1 MTCDIKT
8 PEGVRINGSKFLYG
22 GGIQS
27 VSLSV
32 GGLASQQRAS
42 VSVVGPDLQTPQAG
56 DLIVIKTDNMPPLN
70 MQVGGYNIKS
80 SAGGATSM
88 TVQCYDLS
96 NELDNLHIVL
106 KEEID
111 ENDFVPDYVQILG
124 TKWGIV
130 PDILKTEAGK
140 EYGVESATPDTTL
153 SDVRHTYEQETE
165 WCPGETEEQKKER
178 IDSRVKSTPGKVL
191 WRATGAAYSFFGG
204 TEETLES
211 ALKKRNLLT
220 QGSVLVGQMSNG
232 GAELFDFKGT
242 FRDVI
247 VQYANTMGLQAYWD
261 MTENQVHIAPTTSA
275 SVGLSIVRSI
285 TNQCEALSV
294 SQSEDFTTTMSVG
307 AIGNF
312 TANYQAESQRDT
324 QSQSRYLEAT
334 LLQPKFKYSPCR
346 AKNKEAGAR
355 ELTELDFSSEDTL
368 KAISAAIMG
377 DKIYAGYA
385 LQAGIAAAA
394 PLKDGII
401 NFLYDEM
408 RNIAPSLCSLEMAS
422 KANKKVGKSVSVA
435 KLQDLLPL
443 EAEVNKYGDAVNQVL
458 KDYYT
463 PDPADPPKNES
474 AALLTAVEIGDYG
487 GEYGSSDIKND
498 ILAFT
503 NAEAKAGLEG
513 ATVEESKE
521 SCGGEPKFW
530 NNTPDSAPFKYMG
543 PLMYSASGAGRGV
556 FEYGQIFIKTQA
568 FFDTILNSSGL
579 AGGQDLMMQYL
590 KAIKDFKDRF
600 YVVKQNP
607 KRESRKK
614 GAEGVNIKG
623 DSTKIAGGCEA
634 QSLHVTG
641 RDYGYYL
648 TSEAQGNGLN
658 LDTNQDATK
667 VININP
673 FVPIS
678 ECGND
683 TLINLCKTLAMM
695 YLPPDK
701 KLSSVMGLKG
711 DPNSPVAELR
721 AGETGAAVIDFI
733 YALESDSEEPPEGEV
748 TGLELFFNGDGN
760 KADPVRRAEFKN
772 PDDPEIN
779 MHLVEV
785 QPQAQELDP
794 RISFLSN
801 VEQREQNGNQNEVVG
816 EATSIGPTQE
826 LAETLVQNFNSI
838 MGGLN
843 EERFFEKI
851 TSQDDIDP
859 LQFWGLRIYQ
869 NAEGDVLNFHGNIP
883 DGFGPKSL
891 QGKPFIPKASFET
904 PDLIAKCWYDVKA
917 ANNATTGDPGDFTL
931 TAAVYPKTNCWKSK
945 FDFGVA
951 VNAADLGRDNGDF
964 AKWYANATDAGNVYS
979 KANQNAMKAAM
990 YRQLSKGAVSDETIP
1005 TSLSVSFILHEDSN
1019 MPRLPK
1025 QEEGL
1030 ESFSISLNGNL
1041 TEISV
1046 SAGNTLERQARK
1058 AMYERAIQNPS
1069 TQYRPIN
1076 IAPDPYSTNTTPK
1089 FQSLMRNA

>member
-1 MTCDIKT
+1 
-8 PEGVRINGSKFLYG
+8 
-22 GGIQS
+22 
-27 VSLSV
+27 
-32 GGLASQQRAS
+32 
-42 VSVVGPDLQTPQAG
+42 
-56 DLIVIKTDNMPPLN
+56 
-70 MQVGGYNIKS
+70 
-80 SAGGATSM
+80 M

-124 TKWGIV
+124 TKWGTV
-130 PDILKTEAGK
+130 PDLLKSENGK
-140 EYGVESATPDTTL
+140 QYGVESATPDTTL

-165 WCPGETEEQKKER
+165 WCPGETQEQKKER
-178 IDSRVKSTPGKVL
+178 IDARVKSTPGKVL
-191 WRATGAAYSFFGG
+191 WKATGAAYSFFGG

-211 ALKKRNLLT
+211 ALRKRNLLT

-285 TNQCEALSV
+285 TKKCEATSV

-312 TANYQAESQRDT
+312 TANYQAEHQDT
-324 QSQSRYLEAT
+324 QTQSRYLEAT

-346 AKNKEAGAR
+346 AKEKGAGER
-355 ELTELDFSSEDTL
+355 ELTEIDFSSDDTL

-377 DKIYAGYA
+377 DKIYAAYA
-385 LQAGIAAAA
+385 LQAGWSAAT
-394 PLKDGII
+394 PLGPRIGPEIIKETVDGLPAKIKK
-401 NFLYDEM
+401 
-408 RNIAPSLCSLEMAS
+408 LC
-422 KANKKVGKSVSVA
+422 KAGGKSTTLTTA
-435 KLQDLLPL
+435 KVKGMLDTSRMSDDYGG
-443 EAEVNKYGDAVNQVL
+443 AVNKLL
-458 KDYYT
+458 KDYYK
-463 PDPADPPKNES
+463 PDAGDLQKNPSAAVLAEFDITNYDADNTIESLMALDSAKILAANSNES
-474 AALLTAVEIGDYG
+474 KDDCDTTLNG
-487 GEYGSSDIKND
+487 
-498 ILAFT
+498 
-503 NAEAKAGLEG
+503 
-513 ATVEESKE
+513 
-521 SCGGEPKFW
+521 W
-530 NNTPDSAPFKYMG
+530 NNTKANLPYKPMG
-543 PLMYSASGAGRGV
+543 KFGEFDDGTFDLGKM
-556 FEYGQIFIKTQA
+556 FIKTSP

-579 AGGQDLMMQYL
+579 TGGQDLMMQYL

-607 KRESRKK
+607 KTDRDTNVR
-614 GAEGVNIKG
+614 GNF
-623 DSTKIAGGCEA
+623 TKIAGGCEA

-658 LDTNQDATK
+658 LDTNQASTK

-695 YLPPDK
+695 YLPPSK

-711 DPNSPVAELR
+711 DPKSPVAELKK
-721 AGETGAAVIDFI
+721 GETGAAVIDFI

-785 QPQAQELDP
+785 EPQGQELDP
-794 RISFLSN
+794 RVSFLAN
-801 VEQREQNGNQNEVVG
+801 VEQREQNNNQNQVVG
-816 EATSIGPTQE
+816 EASAMGPTQE
-826 LAETLVQNFNSI
+826 LADTLVVNLDSTLTTILDGVF
-838 MGGLN
+838 GRLTTGV
-843 EERFFEKI
+843 E
-851 TSQDDIDP
+851 P
-859 LQFWGLRIYQ
+859 LQFWGLRIYP
-869 NAEGDVLNFHGNIP
+869 NEEATDALNLNGDIPEGFGAEGFV
-883 DGFGPKSL
+883 
-891 QGKPFIPKASFET
+891 GKPFIPKASFET
-904 PDLIAKCWYDVKA
+904 PDSIAKCWYDVKA

-931 TAAVYPKTNCWKSK
+931 TAAVYPTTNCWKSK

-951 VNAADLGRDNGDF
+951 VNAADLGRDNKDF

-1005 TSLSVSFILHEDSN
+1005 TSLSVSFILNEDSN

>member
-1 MTCDIKT
+1 M
-8 PEGVRINGSKFLYG
+8 
-22 GGIQS
+22 
-27 VSLSV
+27 
-32 GGLASQQRAS
+32 
-42 VSVVGPDLQTPQAG
+42 
-56 DLIVIKTDNMPPLN
+56 
-70 MQVGGYNIKS
+70 
-80 SAGGATSM
+80 
-88 TVQCYDLS
+88 
-96 NELDNLHIVL
+96 
-106 KEEID
+106 
-111 ENDFVPDYVQILG
+111 
-124 TKWGIV
+124 
-130 PDILKTEAGK
+130 
-140 EYGVESATPDTTL
+140 
-153 SDVRHTYEQETE
+153 
-165 WCPGETEEQKKER
+165 
-178 IDSRVKSTPGKVL
+178 
-191 WRATGAAYSFFGG
+191 
-204 TEETLES
+204 EETLES
-211 ALKKRNLLT
+211 SLKKRNLLT
-220 QGSVLVGQMSNG
+220 KGSVLVGQMSNG

-242 FRDVI
+242 F
-247 VQYANTMGLQAYWD
+247 QYANTMGLQAYWD

-285 TNQCEALSV
+285 TKKCEATSV
-294 SQSEDFTTTMSVG
+294 SESEDFTTTMSVG

-312 TANYQAESQRDT
+312 TANYQAEHQDT
-324 QSQSRYLEAT
+324 QTQSRYLEAN

-346 AKNKEAGAR
+346 AKEKGAGQR
-355 ELTELDFSSEDTL
+355 ELTEIDFSSEDVL

-377 DKIYAGYA
+377 DKIYAAYA
-385 LQAGIAAAA
+385 FQAGWEAARPFGFRIGSLIIGETVSGLTAENRKLCKA
-394 PLKDGII
+394 GGKSNRLTSVNVKGMLSTSQMDDSYRDSVNQLLKDYYQPDPLDLLKNPCAAVLSEFRIA
-401 NFLYDEM
+401 NFDTGETTTRL
-408 RNIAPSLCSLEMAS
+408 MALDS
-422 KANKKVGKSVSVA
+422 AKILAANSKDNEGECTILNGWNNTKANAPYKPMGKFGVGESFH
-435 KLQDLLPL
+435 
-443 EAEVNKYGDAVNQVL
+443 GDAVNGTFDL
-458 KDYYT
+458 G
-463 PDPADPPKNES
+463 N
-474 AALLTAVEIGDYG
+474 L
-487 GEYGSSDIKND
+487 
-498 ILAFT
+498 
-503 NAEAKAGLEG
+503 
-513 ATVEESKE
+513 
-521 SCGGEPKFW
+521 
-530 NNTPDSAPFKYMG
+530 
-543 PLMYSASGAGRGV
+543 
-556 FEYGQIFIKTQA
+556 FIKTSP

-607 KRESRKK
+607 KTDRDTNVK
-614 GAEGVNIKG
+614 GNF
-623 DSTKIAGGCEA
+623 TKIAGGCEA

-658 LDTNQDATK
+658 LDTNEDETK

-711 DPNSPVAELR
+711 DPNSPVAEIR

-760 KADPVRRAEFKN
+760 KADPVRRAEFKK
-772 PDDPEIN
+772 PDDPQIN

-794 RISFLSN
+794 RVSFLAN
-801 VEQREQNGNQNEVVG
+801 VEQREQNNNQNQVVS
-816 EATSIGPTQE
+816 EASAMGPTQE
-826 LAETLVQNFNSI
+826 LADTLIVNLNSTLSTI
-838 MGGLN
+838 CDGALGRLN
-843 EERFFEKI
+843 TGVE
-851 TSQDDIDP
+851 P
-859 LQFWGLRIYQ
+859 LQFWGLRLY
-869 NAEGDVLNFHGNIP
+869 ASEDDTDVLNLHGDIP
-883 DGFGPKSL
+883 AGFGAAGFV
-891 QGKPFIPKASFET
+891 GKPFIPKVSFQT

-951 VNAADLGRDNGDF
+951 VNAADLGRDNKDF
-964 AKWYANATDAGNVYS
+964 SNWYANATDAGNVYS
-979 KANQNAMKAAM
+979 KANQNVMKAAM

-1019 MPRLPK
+1019 MPKLPK